1 MKKRLTAL
9 LMALLTLLCLLP
21 LGALAEEGE
30 LPVATEEPG
39 QTESPAPTD
48 TPAPANTPIP
58 GETESP
64 APSETPATPEPG
76 ATEEPAGTEEPEE
89 SQEPADTRTL
99 EEINAD
105 IARRAREFRRQDTAN
120 GNMASDAI
128 TALFQTALKTLANK
142 TGAKIGNWAADQF
155 LSLIFGTSENE
166 TQKILD
172 AIDQL
177 SDKQDEAI
185 YKLDEIKTMLLQ
197 QSTLDALTGLMKQSS
212 GTLFNKTMEYL
223 DALRLVEPGHEEQ
236 GRKDVLIWSIGN
248 VSAGHGDMLNIANSK
263 YDDMVKDFGNELL
276 FEYTL
281 LDQTKCAALNL
292 MNKYDLQVHKW
303 EHQGYT
309 MREEYWNSLVN
320 LYIASAN
327 LLQTSLMARMTQYRQ
342 DLPGGQPNILQAK
355 LDALNAQIKKVQ
367 ALAES
372 TAVKHLSKELRHY
385 QVPGHEAI
393 MYATASQQEVTSLFL
408 KANGRSDF
416 PSTAENTVNKYW
428 IPMYTVQS
436 GSYKGKV
443 GLTAQEYQNIYDDYN
458 PKGSSAKVS
467 MYDIFFG
474 EDNGNITPPVGMKK
488 DSGLLFMSSNVWT
501 KTVTEKASIFGGK
514 NYYYYVGVSLFKE
527 SDGSHLTWTEDS
539 KAGKDLIG
547 DIHTVMAYYG
557 DGSYNWYNY
566 LPDIYRDKLVLIV
579 SAKADMAQG
588 SGSHVHELQEGWK
601 QDEQDHWLEC
611 VEGDIVALEA
621 HSFRWVIDKQP
632 TATTSGKKHREC
644 QVCGYAEK
652 AVTIA
657 PTDKDIPKTGD
668 ESPLLLW
675 GTLCLLSAGVLGI
688 VWLPRRKKRRN

>member
-236 GRKDVLIWSIGN
+236 GRK
-248 VSAGHGDMLNIANSK
+248 
-263 YDDMVKDFGNELL
+263 
-276 FEYTL
+276 T
-281 LDQTKCAALNL
+281 
-292 MNKYDLQVHKW
+292 
-303 EHQGYT
+303 
-309 MREEYWNSLVN
+309 
-320 LYIASAN
+320 
-327 LLQTSLMARMTQYRQ
+327 
-342 DLPGGQPNILQAK
+342 
-355 LDALNAQIKKVQ
+355 
-367 ALAES
+367 
-372 TAVKHLSKELRHY
+372 
-385 QVPGHEAI
+385 
-393 MYATASQQEVTSLFL
+393 
-408 KANGRSDF
+408 
-416 PSTAENTVNKYW
+416 
-428 IPMYTVQS
+428 
-436 GSYKGKV
+436 
-443 GLTAQEYQNIYDDYN
+443 
-458 PKGSSAKVS
+458 
-467 MYDIFFG
+467 
-474 EDNGNITPPVGMKK
+474 
-488 DSGLLFMSSNVWT
+488 
-501 KTVTEKASIFGGK
+501 
-514 NYYYYVGVSLFKE
+514 NY
-527 SDGSHLTWTEDS
+527 
-539 KAGKDLIG
+539 
-547 DIHTVMAYYG
+547 
-557 DGSYNWYNY
+557 
-566 LPDIYRDKLVLIV
+566 
-579 SAKADMAQG
+579 
-588 SGSHVHELQEGWK
+588 
-601 QDEQDHWLEC
+601 
-611 VEGDIVALEA
+611 
-621 HSFRWVIDKQP
+621 
-632 TATTSGKKHREC
+632 
-644 QVCGYAEK
+644 
-652 AVTIA
+652 
-657 PTDKDIPKTGD
+657 
-668 ESPLLLW
+668 
-675 GTLCLLSAGVLGI
+675 
-688 VWLPRRKKRRN
+688 